1 MKTGPVQSTSELYPN
16 PNLTLTISTAKKW
29 GAFNKIKQALSQKG
43 VKLRLLFPARLQ
55 VWEWNF
61 YFWDTGGHACILQ
74 QASDEQGLRLS
85 MVFPAATQAWGFLP
99 YLIRWGC
106 LMLLLWATLW
116 SYCSADILSWALWK
130 RVSAWSLTML
140 QERCTWTSCVLLC
153 YFGDLLTSNC
163 TVLMPWIMLLPS
175 FCLDF
180 WRDTC

>member
-74 QASDEQGLRLS
+74 QASDETRIKAQYGVPSCHPGLGFSSIFNQMRLS
-85 MVFPAATQAWGFLP
+85 AAATVSYTMVLLFCGHLKLGVMETGKRMISYHASGEMYMDFL
-99 YLIRWGC
+99 C
-106 LMLLLWATLW
+106 FALLLWGLAYL
-116 SYCSADILSWALWK
+116 
-130 RVSAWSLTML
+130 
-140 QERCTWTSCVLLC
+140 
-153 YFGDLLTSNC
+153 
-163 TVLMPWIMLLPS
+163 
-175 FCLDF
+175 
-180 WRDTC
+180 